1 MRKLISALRLFVNP
15 QKDSTEFLPIF
26 IRQRVEE
33 NLIRFAFVPY
43 LVLVLSFL
51 FSLEYF
57 FEFLNGTISYFEIYI
72 CFLFAVISL
81 VSVLFCVIIS
91 FFIKAKNRGS
101 INLLIFFYV
110 AVLML
115 ALISI
120 SVLNSSLSNDSTA
133 IAMFFLGVG
142 FFYRT
147 SSRKILTLLLVGIV
161 FDTILFYFVFSR
173 IDAVNILSLLGIVGF
188 SFTISRVQERMNVK
202 LFDALQN
209 LESMNL
215 KLQEESVKDPLTN
228 LHNRRY
234 MYEFLLQQLAL
245 FTRTK
250 RLFSIIM
257 CDIDHFKLVN
267 DEYGHPVGDEVIKAV
282 TRIVTQYSRESD
294 VQARYG
300 GEEFVVILPQTD
312 AAGARIV
319 AERMRIAIEEYN
331 FPKLRKPITCS
342 FGITEVQS
350 GDTTESLIKR
360 VDSFLY
366 CAKHGGRNTSIC
378 G

>member
-1 MRKLISALRLFVNP
+1 MIRALRLSVNP
-15 QKDSTEFLPIF
+15 QKDSTEFLPMF
-26 IRQRVEE
+26 IRQRIEE
-33 NLIRFAFVPY
+33 NLIRFTFVPY

-81 VSVLFCVIIS
+81 VSVLFCVIVS
-91 FFIKAKNRGS
+91 FFSKSKNRGS

-115 ALISI
+115 AVISI
-120 SVLNSSLSNDSTA
+120 SVLNSSISNDSTA
-133 IAMFFLGVG
+133 IAIFFLGVA
-142 FFYRT
+142 FFYRS
-147 SSRKILTLLLVGIV
+147 SSRQIVLLLVIGIL
-161 FDTILFYFVFSR
+161 FDTFLFYAIFSR
-173 IDAVNILSLLGIVGF
+173 IDVVTILSLIAILGF
-188 SFTISRVQERMNVK
+188 SFTISRVQERMHVR
-202 LFDALQN
+202 LFDALQK

-250 RLFSIIM
+250 KLFSIIM

-312 AAGARIV
+312 AVGARIV
-319 AERMRIAIEEYN
+319 AERMRIAIQEYH
-331 FPKLRKPITCS
+331 FQKLKVPITCS